1 MMCEDNIILSVIV
14 QAPYTHVP
22 LHWKNYIRDSYRC
35 YYYQSKL
42 AIIHI

>member
-22 LHWKNYIRDSYRC
+22 LHWKNYIRDV
-35 YYYQSKL
+35 
-42 AIIHI
+42 IIKPVVLHI